1 MSERRQRGE
10 GLFSAVS
17 AGFFFILVGA
27 IFVTTPSLFDRIIAF
42 FRNLGIERV
51 PNMVILLPA
60 PTIPRNHAVLYSA
73 VTQFS
78 LVWGLYQIFV
88 LALRFVARSSLDKKA
103 ETASNIVFWL
113 GTSYLIP
120 IFLNDTTTHITWF
133 AFWAVFLMLVGVT
146 LIVRAIVL
154 AIRM

>member
-1 MSERRQRGE
+1 MSEGRRRGE

-27 IFVTTPSLFDRIIAF
+27 IFVTTPNLFDKIIAF
-42 FRNLGIERV
+42 FRNLDIVGV

-60 PTIPRNHAVLYSA
+60 PVSPRNHVVVYSA

-78 LVWGLYQIFV
+78 FVWGLYQIFV

-103 ETASNIVFWL
+103 ETASNIVFWV
-113 GTSYLIP
+113 GVSYLIP
-120 IFLNDTTTHITWF
+120 IFLNETATRTTWF
-133 AFWAVFLMLVGVT
+133 AFWAGFLMLTGVT

>member
-1 MSERRQRGE
+1 MSKGRRRGE

-17 AGFFFILVGA
+17 AGFFFILVGVL
-27 IFVTTPSLFDRIIAF
+27 FVTTPNLFDRIIAF
-42 FRNLGIERV
+42 FRNLDIVGV

-60 PTIPRNHAVLYSA
+60 PVSPRNHVVVYSA

-113 GTSYLIP
+113 GVSYLIP
-120 IFLNDTTTHITWF
+120 IFLNETTTRTTWF
-133 AFWAVFLMLVGVT
+133 AFWAALLMLIGLT
-146 LIVRAIVL
+146 LIVRAIVI
-154 AIRM
+154 ATRM

>member
-1 MSERRQRGE
+1 MSEGRRRGE

-27 IFVTTPSLFDRIIAF
+27 IFVTTPNLFDKIIAF
-42 FRNLGIERV
+42 FRNLSIVSV

-60 PTIPRNHAVLYSA
+60 PTSPRNHLVVYSA

-113 GTSYLIP
+113 GASYLIP
-120 IFLNDTTTHITWF
+120 IFLNGTTTYITWF
-133 AFWAVFLMLVGVT
+133 AFWAGILMLIGVT

-154 AIRM
+154 ATRM